1 MLPNTALFWWSLGI
15 LNSKRYG
22 LLKDHFGD
30 IEAVVNVLTPELMR
44 QLGLQAKTVQ
54 DTLIRMKS
62 FHPDA
67 CRAEMAKAGVELISI
82 EDKEYPAMLR
92 EIPDAP
98 VFLSYRGNIDVLR
111 QRMIGIV
118 GTRRMTPYGRRA
130 TSTFVPSFIRSG
142 IVTVSGLAAGI
153 DAAVARDTIEAGG
166 AHVAVLGNGL
176 GEIYPRAHTQLARDI
191 VANGGL
197 ILSEYPLTQRP
208 ETYMFPARN
217 RIIAG
222 LSAGTLVIEAPEES
236 GSIITARLALEY
248 NREVFAVPAQI
259 FDAQSAGCHMLIAAG
274 HAHIA
279 DSPERVLGEIGVIP
293 SDRQS
298 VQFNPGSDDERI
310 VYGALT
316 GSPQS
321 IDDLSDVTRLSAP
334 QIATALTMIELA
346 GAAANVG
353 NGFWVRR

>member
-1 MLPNTALFWWSLGI
+1 MQPDSRLLWWSLGI
-15 LNSKRYG
+15 LNKKRYDALNRG
-22 LLKDHFGD
+22 FGSID
-30 IEAVVNVLTPELMR
+30 AASAHITPELLAE
-44 QLGLQAKTVQ
+44 LGLQHKTIQ
-54 DTLIRMKS
+54 DTLARIAQFNPATYRQ
-62 FHPDA
+62 A
-67 CRAEMAKAGVELISI
+67 LTEREIGVWSI
-82 EDKEYPAMLR
+82 EDDGYPSILW
-92 EIPDAP
+92 EIPDP
-98 VFLSYRGNIDVLR
+98 PIFLSYRGDPAALNH
-111 QRMIGIV
+111 RMIGMV
-118 GTRRMTPYGRRA
+118 GTRRMTQYGRRA
-130 TSTFVPSFIRSG
+130 VAAFVPGLVRSG
-142 IVTVSGLAAGI
+142 CTTVSGLAAGI

-166 AHVAVLGNGL
+166 KHVAVLGNGL
-176 GEIYPRAHTQLARDI
+176 GEIYPRAHTQLAHDI
-191 VANGGL
+191 LANGGL

-279 DSPERVLGEIGVIP
+279 DSPERVLREIGVIP
-293 SDRQS
+293 SNRQS
-298 VQFNPGSDDERI
+298 VPFNPGSDEERI
-310 VYGALT
+310 VHGALT

-346 GAAANVG
+346 GAAVNVG
-353 NGFWVRR
+353 NGFWVRG